1 MFVAKIVVAS
11 CRYIRSCSVLSLKD
25 EVEVDI
31 ANFSGYANSCS
42 FNCLSL
48 VRLFLDPVFSSDI
61 SSKIFKKIFLYSFFA
76 LFFTRSFRLFVRKL
90 ITRSLFPLLFP
101 SWSLLSLAVFRAGFV
116 FTGFSEHG
124 RPVFVVVFVEKQ
136 TASLQNEWF
145 VPVESFSYKILFS
158 SYLCRSRSWNFIFA
172 RLGRH
177 ASKYCLRR
185 HIANV
190 TG

>member
-42 FNCLSL
+42 VNCLSL

-101 SWSLLSLAVFRAGFV
+101 SRSLLSLAVFRAGFV
-116 FTGFSEHG
+116 LPGS
-124 RPVFVVVFVEKQ
+124 
-136 TASLQNEWF
+136 ASTVGQ
-145 VPVESFSYKILFS
+145 FS
-158 SYLCRSRSWNFIFA
+158 SQFSQKNRQQVYKTSGLYRQKVSVI
-172 RLGRH
+172 
-177 ASKYCLRR
+177 KYCFRLTFVGVVRETLFLQDQVDMLRN
-185 HIANV
+185 IALEGILL
-190 TG
+190 T

>member
-1 MFVAKIVVAS
+1 MPIARESETIGVSESFPRLLHQGRYCICRRAVALMFVAKIVVAS

-31 ANFSGYANSCS
+31 ASFSGYANSCS

-61 SSKIFKKIFLYSFFA
+61 SSEIFKKIFLYSFFA

-101 SWSLLSLAVFRAGFV
+101 S
-116 FTGFSEHG
+116 
-124 RPVFVVVFVEKQ
+124 
-136 TASLQNEWF
+136 
-145 VPVESFSYKILFS
+145 
-158 SYLCRSRSWNFIFA
+158 
-172 RLGRH
+172 
-177 ASKYCLRR
+177 
-185 HIANV
+185 
-190 TG
+190 